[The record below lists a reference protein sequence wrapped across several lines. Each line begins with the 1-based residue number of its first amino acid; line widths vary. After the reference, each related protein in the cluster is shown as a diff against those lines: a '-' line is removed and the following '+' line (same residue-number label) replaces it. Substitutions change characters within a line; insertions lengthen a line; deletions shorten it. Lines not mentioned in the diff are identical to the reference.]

1 MNVGWRDALLM
12 LQDLA
17 LSNLQNILSAIKKI
31 EIKEL
36 RDFIYENYC
45 RQIGFTNENSF
56 YSMKRQKKD
65 LLSFVTKLIEKYLIL
80 VTLTN
85 TMNFI

>member
-1 MNVGWRDALLM
+1 MKAGWQDAPLT

-17 LSNLQNILSAIKKI
+17 LSNLQNIVSAMKKI
-31 EIKEL
+31 KIKEL
-36 RDFIYENYC
+36 RDFTYENYC
-45 RQIGFTNENSF
+45 RQIGFPNKNSF

-80 VTLTN
+80 VILTN